1 MANYKRSG
9 GNGIALKIYAAITS
23 ILLAAAIVLTSCA
36 FALDWVKLPAQ
47 DEPAQEQPD
56 EGGMEINESEEQGL
70 SLMSASISPED
81 FADYGVSPLAESAYT
96 VTATVTPELAVNK
109 AVDWSVSWKNASSSW
124 ATGKTVTDYVTV
136 TPTSDGALT
145 ASVACIKEFAEQII
159 VTATSR
165 DNSDAKGTCT
175 VDYRQKYIGTE
186 TSLSFNNSTYTHNGA
201 VSTNIANTG
210 NASCP
215 NRTGTGYNTNNE
227 YSPEN
232 SMTYTVKLSDTY
244 TIALENSAI
253 SFKYYVKLNPEFASA
268 LKSASSINFTDSAMA
283 TDWTLFDETTGNLND
298 GLETS
303 GINSESLYKMT
314 DYYYT
319 ICHSLR
325 TAAAPYVYCFDAC
338 LNDFIEVAQNYVSS
352 YHFQVKVVAKYDDA
366 SYETVSNVTFS
377 EDSLLIRATNVS
389 VGPDIVF

>member
-23 ILLAAAIVLTSCA
+23 ILVAASAVVMGVGFGTGRWQIA
-36 FALDWVKLPAQ
+36 PK
-47 DEPAQEQPD
+47 DEPVQEQPD

-96 VTATVTPELAVNK
+96 VTATVTPALAVNK

-165 DNSDAKGTCT
+165 DNHDAKGTCT

-186 TSLSFNNSTYTHNGA
+186 TSLSFNNSTYIHNGA

-232 SMTYTVKLSDTY
+232 SVSYTVKLSDTY

-268 LKSASSINFTDSAMA
+268 LKSASSISFTDSNMA
-283 TDWTLFDETTGNLND
+283 IDWTLFDETTGNLND
-298 GLETS
+298 GLEVN
-303 GINSESLYKMT
+303 GIASESLYKMT

-319 ICHSLR
+319 LCNSLR
-325 TAAAPYVYCFDAC
+325 TAVAPYVYYFDAC
-338 LNDFIEVAQNYVSS
+338 LNDFIEVAQDYVSS
-352 YHFQVKVVAKYDDA
+352 YHFQVKVVAEYGDA

>member
-23 ILLAAAIVLTSCA
+23 ILVAASAVVMGVGFGTGRWQIA
-36 FALDWVKLPAQ
+36 PK
-47 DEPAQEQPD
+47 DEPVQEQPD

-96 VTATVTPELAVNK
+96 VTATVTPALAVNK

-165 DNSDAKGTCT
+165 DNHDAKGTCT

-232 SMTYTVKLSDTY
+232 SVSYTVKLSDTY

-268 LKSASSINFTDSAMA
+268 LKSASSISFTDSNMA
-283 TDWTLFDETTGNLND
+283 IDWTLFDETTGNLND
-298 GLETS
+298 GLEEN
-303 GINSESLYKMT
+303 GIASESLYKMT

-325 TAAAPYVYCFDAC
+325 TA
-338 LNDFIEVAQNYVSS
+338 VALQ
-352 YHFQVKVVAKYDDA
+352 
-366 SYETVSNVTFS
+366 
-377 EDSLLIRATNVS
+377 IR
-389 VGPDIVF
+389 IWR

>member
-96 VTATVTPELAVNK
+96 VTATVTPALAVNK

-175 VDYRQKYIGTE
+175 VDYRQKLLITAKNISEPKLPYLSIIQPILIMARFQQILPIPATPLALTAQAPDIIQT
-186 TSLSFNNSTYTHNGA
+186 TST
-201 VSTNIANTG
+201 
-210 NASCP
+210 
-215 NRTGTGYNTNNE
+215 
-227 YSPEN
+227 
-232 SMTYTVKLSDTY
+232 
-244 TIALENSAI
+244 
-253 SFKYYVKLNPEFASA
+253 A
-268 LKSASSINFTDSAMA
+268 LKT
-283 TDWTLFDETTGNLND
+283 
-298 GLETS
+298 
-303 GINSESLYKMT
+303 
-314 DYYYT
+314 
-319 ICHSLR
+319 
-325 TAAAPYVYCFDAC
+325 
-338 LNDFIEVAQNYVSS
+338 Q
-352 YHFQVKVVAKYDDA
+352 
-366 SYETVSNVTFS
+366 
-377 EDSLLIRATNVS
+377 
-389 VGPDIVF
+389 